1 MAALALGAAILCITL
16 PDTHNQ
22 PTLENLSHDPDED
35 KNEKN
40 DEEEYTTLIWRQTS
54 RTLSIFSFAVKQET
68 NSRSS
73 PSLGWFVTNKK
84 AFAFDQ
90 FLECFF

>member
-16 PDTHNQ
+16 PETHNQ

-40 DEEEYTTLIWRQTS
+40 DEEEYTTLI
-54 RTLSIFSFAVKQET
+54 
-68 NSRSS
+68 
-73 PSLGWFVTNKK
+73 
-84 AFAFDQ
+84 
-90 FLECFF
+90 